1 MERAKRV
8 LVRTLGADH
17 PRATTVSRNIS
28 RTRCKSLQMKLP
40 AHTTRGKRRGGGG
53 GAPTAEE
60 QSAAMWNVRCPVR
73 TSRDGSAECYGGHR
87 FVVGCQYTVCCS
99 TSFWTIW
106 GGGHRFVAG
115 CQDTVCCSTSCWTIW
130 GGGHRFVAG
139 CQYTVCCSTSSWTI
153 WGGGL
158 TLCLSWVSPLTGV
171 W

>member
-87 FVVGCQYTVCCS
+87 FVVGCQYTVCCRGS
-99 TSFWTIW
+99 TSCWTLW
-106 GGGHRFVAG
+106 GGGHRFGV
-115 CQDTVCCSTSCWTIW
+115 
-130 GGGHRFVAG
+130 G